1 MTRSENSAAASMAK
15 DPRRFF
21 EKQLPGE
28 AGVSFET
35 AVQLYQLGMA
45 FLALEPWNFLSD
57 QELFLMKDAESG
69 EICYCSTMGALG
81 EVFSFYVYVG
91 AESFRLF
98 RRMAAGKPLTSGDFF
113 VSMTGVS
120 VEFVRA
126 RELNPPDRELLQ
138 AVGHPKKRGVRS
150 PIFRASRPG
159 YRPWYPTET
168 EARLL
173 IGCLQGAL
181 AFCRHESLVLETEC
195 KDYWEKVDTF
205 PFLTPSPNDTGG
217 NRFKLHLVQAF
228 EPPVAAPPPAE
239 IDERL
244 IAELLQMDL
253 PMQGSLEADYVVT
266 GVPIGEGTGR
276 QAALH
281 MAIVADGDSGYAFQ
295 PELGQPGDSAGKLLV
310 GALLG
315 AMRAVRCVPR
325 EVRVRRN
332 ELKIPLRALS
342 ERLGFVVRVTKSTP
356 AVNELKRHYLK
367 MMGYRGEMPPI

>member
-1 MTRSENSAAASMAK
+1 M
-15 DPRRFF
+15 
-21 EKQLPGE
+21 QLPGE

-35 AVQLYQLGMA
+35 ADQLYQLGMA

-57 QELFLMKDAESG
+57 QDLFLMKNAESG

-81 EVFSFYVYVG
+81 EIFSFYVYVG

-98 RRMAAGKPLTSGDFF
+98 RRIASGKPLTAGDFF
-113 VSMTGVS
+113 ASLRGVS
-120 VEFVRA
+120 VEFVLA
-126 RELNPPDRELLQ
+126 RELTPPDRELLQ
-138 AVGHPKKRGVRS
+138 AVGHPKKRGARS
-150 PIFRASRPG
+150 PIFRAARPG

-181 AFCRHESLVLETEC
+181 AFCRQESLELETEI
-195 KDYWEKVDTF
+195 KDFWEIVDTF
-205 PFLTPSPNDTGG
+205 PFLSPDPNDRDRK
-217 NRFKLHLVQAF
+217 RFKLRLVQAP
-228 EPPVAAPPPAE
+228 EPPVAAPLPAE

-244 IAELLQMDL
+244 IAELLKTDL

-295 PELGQPGDSAGKLLV
+295 PELGTPGDSAGKLLV

-325 EVRVRRN
+325 EVRVQRN
-332 ELKIPLRALS
+332 ELKILLSELS
-342 ERLGFVVRVTKSTP
+342 ERLGFVVRVAKSTP
-356 AVNELKRHYLK
+356 AVNELKRHFLK
-367 MMGYRGEMPPI
+367 MMGDSGDITPL